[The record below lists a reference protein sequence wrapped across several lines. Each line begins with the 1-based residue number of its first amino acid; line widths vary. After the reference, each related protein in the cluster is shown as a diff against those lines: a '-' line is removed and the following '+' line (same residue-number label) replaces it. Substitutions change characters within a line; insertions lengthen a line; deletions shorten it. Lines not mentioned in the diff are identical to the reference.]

1 MKPTFALPF
10 SLPLAPADRRRLLD
24 IARGLLGTQA
34 DAEDIL
40 HDAYLRAVTAP
51 PVDVQAPLAWLTT
64 VVKHLAVDG
73 LRRRQLERGQ
83 ASSPGEVASSAEDEA
98 ELLQRRAQALR
109 QLADTLQ
116 PVEAAMLLLREVF
129 EFSYAALA
137 ERSGKSEAACRQ
149 TVHRALLRLREGSC
163 AEPEDRA
170 TADALYVLCL
180 RAMQSLSPAPLHAIL
195 ATTMSAQASAK
206 AAVAAAA
213 VSGGGIVQID
223 GSYALVLMHEGKP
236 ICCMPL
242 GPVTTASVERI

>member
-34 DAEDIL
+34 DAEDAL
-40 HDAYLRAVTAP
+40 HDAYLRAVTAAP
-51 PVDVQAPLAWLTT
+51 AGVETPLAWLTT

-73 LRRRQLERGQ
+73 LRRRRLERGH
-83 ASSPGEVASSAEDEA
+83 APPPDGVAPSAEDEA
-98 ELLQRRAQALR
+98 ALLQRRAHALR

-137 ERSGKSEAACRQ
+137 ERSGKSEATCRQ
-149 TVHRALLRLREGSC
+149 TVHRALLRLREGSRS
-163 AEPEDRA
+163 EPEDRA

-180 RAMQSLSPAPLHAIL
+180 RAMQGLSPAPLHAIL
-195 ATTMSAQASAK
+195 ATTMSVRAKSAIAPGGVASR
-206 AAVAAAA
+206 
-213 VSGGGIVQID
+213 GGIVQID
-223 GSYALVLMHEGKP
+223 GGYALVMLHEGKL
-236 ICCMPL
+236 IGCMPL
-242 GPVTTASVERI
+242 GPVAAASADCV

>member
-10 SLPLAPADRRRLLD
+10 SLPLGPADRRRLLD

-34 DAEDIL
+34 DAEDVL

-51 PVDVQAPLAWLTT
+51 PVDVETPLAWLTT
-64 VVKHLAVDG
+64 VVKHLAIDG
-73 LRRRQLERGQ
+73 LRRRQLERGPVSQ
-83 ASSPGEVASSAEDEA
+83 PDDVASSAEDEA
-98 ELLQRRAQALR
+98 ALLQRRAQALR

-137 ERSGKSEAACRQ
+137 ERSGRSEAACRQ
-149 TVHRALLRLREGSC
+149 TVHRALLRLRDGSQG
-163 AEPEDRA
+163 EPEDRA

-195 ATTMSAQASAK
+195 ATTMSAQASTS
-206 AAVAAAA
+206 AVMAAAQ
-213 VSGGGIVQID
+213 SGGGIVQID
-223 GSYALVLMHEGKP
+223 GGYALVLMHEGKP

-242 GPVTTASVERI
+242 GPVTTATAEAV